1 MVMSVFAITW
11 LPYNLFVIIALFC
24 ADCISSSWWDFGYVF
39 CYINSTVNPILGN
52 KRFRCEFKRTLL
64 L

>member
-11 LPYNLFVIIALFC
+11 LPYNLFVIIAPFC
-24 ADCISSSWWDFGYVF
+24 ADCISSSGWDFGYVF

-52 KRFRCEFKRTLL
+52 ERFRREFKRTLL